1 MVKDGREILPYKAE
15 LKNIM
20 LLLVDKT
27 FSKRGYQWS
36 SRLLYSIILAC
47 TNTYPLDDR
56 FVNAD
61 EWNSLGMLECSFRNR
76 FDEEI

>member
-1 MVKDGREILPYKAE
+1 MLKDGREILPYKTE
-15 LKNIM
+15 LKDIM
-20 LLLVDKT
+20 LLLVDKMY
-27 FSKRGYQWS
+27 SKRGYQWA

-61 EWNSLGMLECSFRNR
+61 EWNSPGMLGSSF
-76 FDEEI
+76 